1 MTEDPDNAASSSST
15 GDDGAG
21 VPTSEQVAVYGWLAA
36 NDWQLETVQAVT
48 DLGLSEAA
56 ITESIG
62 YCVRLGLLKVDVQSP
77 TSFLPV
83 DPDLVAAS
91 VAAPVE
97 KEMHDSR
104 IRLQR
109 LQESF
114 GLLRAEYRESRRR
127 TAGLIEVIPTMAHVR
142 AALNRA
148 SDECREEILASQP
161 GGNRD
166 EMVLEDASIRDMRS
180 LRRGVRMRT
189 LYHHT
194 ARFNGPSQA
203 YVAATT
209 ALGAEYR
216 TAHTLFGRLIIFDRE
231 LAFLP
236 EPANSWGAVLIREPS
251 AVHYLCEIFEQTWEL
266 AQPFSEA
273 VVDGLEDVAR
283 EIDQTILRLL
293 AAGLKD
299 ETIARRL
306 GMSLRTVRKHIAAIM
321 KSLGADSRFQAG
333 VNAACA
339 NLIRDDLA

>member
-1 MTEDPDNAASSSST
+1 MTVDLDNAAPPSAS
-15 GDDGAG
+15 DDDAG
-21 VPTSEQVAVYGWLAA
+21 VPTSEQVAVHGWLAA
-36 NDWQLETVQAVT
+36 NDWQLDTARAVA
-48 DLGLSEAA
+48 DLGLSESVITGA
-56 ITESIG
+56 IA
-62 YCVRLGLLKVDVQSP
+62 YFVRLGLLNVDVHSP

-83 DPDLVAAS
+83 DPDLVVAAM
-91 VAAPVE
+91 AAPVE
-97 KEMHDSR
+97 KEIQESR
-104 IRLQR
+104 ARLQR

-114 GLLRAEYRESRRR
+114 GLLRAGYRESRRR
-127 TAGLIEVIPTMAHVR
+127 AAGLIEVIPTMAHVR

-148 SDECREEILASQP
+148 SDECRMEILASQP

-166 EMVLEDASIRDMRS
+166 EKVLEEASLRDMRS
-180 LRRGVRMRT
+180 LQRGVRMRT

-216 TAHTLFGRLIIFDRE
+216 TAHALFGRLIIFDRE

-236 EPANSWGAVLIREPS
+236 EPAGSFGAVLIREPS

-266 AQPFSEA
+266 AQPFSDA
-273 VVDGLEDVAR
+273 AADGLEDVAR

-321 KSLGADSRFQAG
+321 KNLGAESRFQAG
-333 VNAACA
+333 VNAATA
-339 NLIRDDLA
+339 NLVRHDLP